1 MWIKNTRTY
10 GALPHKHLYFYNAIG
25 GREIGMD
32 LEGVTEESGG
42 GGGECGQN
50 ALYKIFKELIK
61 YFIQYDNNITT
72 KDRC

>member
-42 GGGECGQN
+42 GGGSVVKMHC
-50 ALYKIFKELIK
+50 IK
-61 YFIQYDNNITT
+61 FLKN
-72 KDRC
+72 